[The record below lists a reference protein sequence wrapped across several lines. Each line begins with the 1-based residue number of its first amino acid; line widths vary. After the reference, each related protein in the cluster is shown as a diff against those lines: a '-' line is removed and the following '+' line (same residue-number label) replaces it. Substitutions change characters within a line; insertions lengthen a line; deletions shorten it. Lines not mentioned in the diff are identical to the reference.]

1 MLVRS
6 CMEGYKERRGGSQ
19 QLWQG
24 GGRGLVLATMN
35 IDTDGIQWIRLKSL
49 FGNLGKLR
57 DIICLNF
64 ILKYFINHVL

>member
-1 MLVRS
+1 MSVQR
-6 CMEGYKERRGGSQ
+6 CMEGYKEHREGSQ

-24 GGRGLVLATMN
+24 GGKGVLLATMN
-35 IDTDGIQWIRLKSL
+35 IDTDRIQWICLKSI

-64 ILKYFINHVL
+64 ILNYFTFC